1 MATSN
6 RTKSKRTSSPK
17 KSSTRFCVMSSAKP
31 SNEIDALRTQID
43 AVDHAILDNLN
54 ARARFVREIG
64 RLKEQADT
72 AVYSAARERDL
83 IETLLRKN
91 AGPFPDAAL
100 RSVFREV
107 ISGTRSLERRL
118 RVAYLGPQGTFSHQA
133 VLQQF
138 GAQVD
143 LVECATIDEVFKAV
157 EHKRADHGVVPVEN
171 TTQGA
176 VTPTFDRFLDSDVA
190 LCGEVRVKIRH
201 NLLSKTGKRSAVR
214 KIASHAQPLA
224 QCRLWLEANM
234 PGIAKVETPSTAAA
248 AKLAAKEAS
257 TAAIGGEIA
266 AEIYGLKVI
275 ERAIED
281 RSDNT
286 TRFLILGAQEP
297 VASGRD
303 LTSVV
308 FTASRDE
315 AGALYR
321 LLDPFAQN
329 GVNLTSIQSRPMP
342 GRPWEYVFFF
352 DLEGHRTDAKVAK
365 ALHEAAKRAR
375 SCKVLGSFPA
385 AQTVCDAAEEH
396 LEENG

>member
-1 MATSN
+1 MATSSRN
-6 RTKSKRTSSPK
+6 PSKRSSPPK
-17 KSSTRFCVMSSAKP
+17 KSSTQSRVDSATN
-31 SNEIDALRTQID
+31 SLNEIEVLRAQID
-43 AVDHAILDNLN
+43 AVDCAILENLN
-54 ARARFVREIG
+54 ARARFVRDIG
-64 RLKEQADT
+64 RLKEQADA

-83 IETLLRKN
+83 IEALQRKN
-91 AGPFPDAAL
+91 TGPFPDAAL

-143 LVECATIDEVFKAV
+143 LVECATIDDVFKAV
-157 EHKRADHGVVPVEN
+157 EQRRADHAVVPVEN

-176 VTPTFDRFLDSDVA
+176 VTPTFDRFLESDVA

-201 NLLSKTGKRSAVR
+201 NLLSKTGRRSAVR

-224 QCRLWLEANM
+224 QCRLWLETHM
-234 PGIAKVETPSTAAA
+234 PGIEKIETSSTAAA
-248 AKLAAKEAS
+248 AQLAVQDAS

-286 TRFLILGAQEP
+286 TRFLILGTQEP
-297 VASGRD
+297 AASGHD

-365 ALHEAAKRAR
+365 ALREAARRAR

-385 AQTVCDAAEEH
+385 AQTICDAAEGNCGRDE
-396 LEENG
+396 